1 MFYYVENKENP
12 FEAFDSDGLTKEPHI
27 HPHLEMIYMQEGSSL
42 ALLDDREFLIEQG
55 DLFLS
60 FPNQIHS
67 YQPLCA
73 MKSSLIIFAPDLFP
87 DLKKLFE
94 TQLPLSP
101 IIKCSLLAPD
111 TNARIQKIKAMNNS
125 DFPFDRIAAKGYL
138 LAFLSEVFPLMPMNN
153 APTNHDTL
161 KTLLLY
167 CSENYTEPLTLDT
180 ISASLHLNKYYVSH
194 LFKERMHM
202 SFTDFVNHLRVEH
215 ACSLLTEHANITE
228 VAFASGFSS
237 IRTFNRVFLQNMN
250 MTPRDYVK
258 MIKNTI

>member
-42 ALLDDREFLIEQG
+42 ALLDDKEFLIEQG

-67 YQPLCA
+67 YQPLSALKC
-73 MKSSLIIFAPDLFP
+73 SLIIFSPDLFS

-94 TQLPLSP
+94 TQLPVSP
-101 IIKCSLLAPD
+101 IIKSDLLAPD
-111 TNARIQKIKAMNNS
+111 ANARFQKIKALNNS
-125 DFPFDRIAAKGYL
+125 SFPFDQIAAKGYL
-138 LAFLSEVFPLMPMNN
+138 LAFLSEIFPLMTMIN

-228 VAFASGFSS
+228 AAFSSGFSS
-237 IRTFNRVFLQNMN
+237 IRTFNRVFLQYMN
-250 MTPRDYVK
+250 MTPRDYLK
-258 MIKNTI
+258 TLKNTF